1 MMNNKNNTAPQK
13 RRRNDILLIVGIL
26 SAILIFALTYFL
38 TRKDGAYV
46 CVLRGNE
53 EIGRYSLADNMEIPL
68 KEGEKVTNILVI
80 EEGKAYMKSAVCP
93 DKICVRHR
101 PINKS
106 GQTIVCL
113 PEKVTVKI
121 IAEGTGKIPDTV
133 T

>member
-121 IAEGTGKIPDTV
+121 IAEGTGKVPDTV
-133 T
+133 A

>member
-1 MMNNKNNTAPQK
+1 MNNKNNTAPQK

-121 IAEGTGKIPDTV
+121 IAEGTGKVPDTV
-133 T
+133 A